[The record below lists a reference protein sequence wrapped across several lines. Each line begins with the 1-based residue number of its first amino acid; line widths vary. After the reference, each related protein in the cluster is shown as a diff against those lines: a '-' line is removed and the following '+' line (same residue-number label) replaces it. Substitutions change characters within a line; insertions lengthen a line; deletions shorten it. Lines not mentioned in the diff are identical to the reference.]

1 MDPLIKSL
9 RANLAFGLPRDQ
21 FRSTRR
27 RTRLFQRVRE
37 GEGVD
42 RRERIGDPGEIRKRR
57 GVDREEFCSRRLAR
71 EADVSERDRVAV
83 AIAAGSGFFQV
94 RFERSERSRVLIL
107 APFDAGRLIELEFA
121 LQIFA
126 HARHDQRV

>member
-1 MDPLIKSL
+1 LAIRVKFENGAVSTEKSF
-9 RANLAFGLPRDQ
+9 APAAW
-21 FRSTRR
+21 
-27 RTRLFQRVRE
+27 
-37 GEGVD
+37 
-42 RRERIGDPGEIRKRR
+42 
-57 GVDREEFCSRRLAR
+57 LAR
-71 EADVSERDRVAV
+71 ADVSERDRVAV

-107 APFDAGRLIELEFA
+107 APFDAGRLIELEFV